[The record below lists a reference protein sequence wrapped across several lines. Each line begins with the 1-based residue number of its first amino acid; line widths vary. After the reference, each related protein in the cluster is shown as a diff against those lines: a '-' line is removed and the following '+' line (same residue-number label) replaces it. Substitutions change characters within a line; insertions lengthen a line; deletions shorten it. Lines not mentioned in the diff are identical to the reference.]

1 MNGRAVQPGQ
11 PAKSQNKRLS
21 KTKRWLL
28 IGGGIVCLLCWLALG
43 IGLVMDTPRNTLIV
57 LITAAA
63 VATEG
68 LFWLAAAVLD
78 VTVFQARHRIWRW
91 LTRRSPEDV
100 RES

>member
-1 MNGRAVQPGQ
+1 MSTSQQ
-11 PAKSQNKRLS
+11 QETHPAANHRKRLS

-57 LITAAA
+57 LVTAAA

-68 LFWLAAAVLD
+68 LFWLAAAVLG

-91 LTRRSPEDV
+91 LTRRSTEDV
-100 RES
+100 RKS

>member
-1 MNGRAVQPGQ
+1 MNIPKEQEKHPSANHR
-11 PAKSQNKRLS
+11 KRLS

-43 IGLVMDTPRNTLIV
+43 IGLVLDTPRNTLIV
-57 LITAAA
+57 LVTVAA

-68 LFWLAAAVLD
+68 LFWLAAAVLG

-91 LTRRSPEDV
+91 LTRRSTEDV